1 MPRGRLRRKEL
12 REQGYLAMD
21 LSVDIRTVMRK
32 DDTTPTSMNGGVQ
45 GLDPASEHL
54 RGFRDVGNVPE
65 RTFSSRFQSKL

>member
-1 MPRGRLRRKEL
+1 
-12 REQGYLAMD
+12 MD